1 MKWIFLSVPDPI
13 LLFNEFPWLKV
24 FPLFTA
30 VLKFASPR
38 SSLTVGEGIS
48 STLTSRI
55 PPSISPVQSH
65 HPVLKLKSLAVCA
78 LTNFQTLNINPSAC
92 PQPQS
97 QGPGNMSLLFWAN
110 HFSLKVHP
118 PSSPQDFARS
128 TLLPLASVFMQFFSP
143 GSFLLKTSEQKG
155 EKETFIFAFTL
166 FFIFP
171 CFHHSLWAVGLSGNR
186 SQSGVWDARC
196 HLRNNT
202 SESRTGQREEK
213 PSFGP
218 GNASSDSSM
227 ECLEQVFPIGANQN
241 RLK

>member
-1 MKWIFLSVPDPI
+1 M
-13 LLFNEFPWLKV
+13 
-24 FPLFTA
+24 
-30 VLKFASPR
+30 LKFASPR

-78 LTNFQTLNINPSAC
+78 LTNSQTLNINPSAC

-110 HFSLKVHP
+110 HFLALKSTLP
-118 PSSPQDFARS
+118 LLPKTLLARS

-155 EKETFIFAFTL
+155 EKRNLHFCFYSLLLPSLVSITLCGQLDSLETEAK
-166 FFIFP
+166 
-171 CFHHSLWAVGLSGNR
+171 V
-186 SQSGVWDARC
+186 
-196 HLRNNT
+196 
-202 SESRTGQREEK
+202 E
-213 PSFGP
+213 FGMQ
-218 GNASSDSSM
+218 D
-227 ECLEQVFPIGANQN
+227 VI
-241 RLK
+241 